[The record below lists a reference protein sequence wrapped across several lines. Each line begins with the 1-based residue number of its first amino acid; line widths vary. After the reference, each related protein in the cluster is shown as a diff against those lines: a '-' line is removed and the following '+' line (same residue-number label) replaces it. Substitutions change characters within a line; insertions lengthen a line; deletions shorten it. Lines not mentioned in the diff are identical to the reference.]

1 MIVMRF
7 LTFFGHFEGIPPKT
21 LKKRIVITQMNF
33 LLQMFMVIVDRIK
46 NRGFFFSQKL
56 KKIKLRLKNGG
67 SHAPVFNLAY
77 FLKET
82 DNGSPP
88 SK

>member
-7 LTFFGHFEGIPPKT
+7 LTFFGHFEGFPPKT
-21 LKKRIVITQMNF
+21 LKKRNIIIQMDF
-33 LLQMFMVIVDRIK
+33 LLQIFMVTVDRIK

-56 KKIKLRLKNGG
+56 KKSKSRLKNGG
-67 SHAPVFNLAY
+67 SHSPVFNLAY

-82 DNGSPP
+82 DNSSPP
-88 SK
+88 S